1 MESTRP
7 APLSG
12 SATDT
17 AQIAKGALRRLAA
30 DKLEPTPEN
39 YARAY
44 RQEAGE
50 LPLTATSEGA
60 AIAGLIERIVRGI
73 ERGSKGWTPAR
84 KKESLQRVL
93 DGSRSDAKRLQQRL
107 TQL

>member
-39 YARAY
+39 YTRAY
-44 RQEAGE
+44 RQ
-50 LPLTATSEGA
+50 
-60 AIAGLIERIVRGI
+60 
-73 ERGSKGWTPAR
+73 
-84 KKESLQRVL
+84 
-93 DGSRSDAKRLQQRL
+93 
-107 TQL
+107 